1 VSRWIGVIGDLMP
14 GHAPQDAIAPAI
26 EHAAAAL
33 GMEPPEV
40 RWWGTDRLDAE
51 GPDALA
57 DAAAIWCAPGSPY
70 RSLDGALAGIRFAR
84 ERAIP
89 FLGTCAGFQH
99 AVVEFA
105 RDVLGRIDAGH
116 AEYEGAGEDLFID
129 ELLCS
134 LVGQRL
140 DIELTDPDMRDV
152 YGSATA
158 TERYYCRFGMAPGV
172 GPLLESHGLR
182 TVGVDRS
189 DGEPRILRLE
199 GHPYFVATLFVP
211 QTSSTPGRPHPLVLR
226 LLAAATATEPVGPGE
241 VTSWT

>member
-1 VSRWIGVIGDLMP
+1 VSRWIAVIGDRLP
-14 GHAPQDAIAPAI
+14 GHEPQEAIAPAI

-40 RWWGTDRLDAE
+40 RWCATNRLEWA

-57 DAAAIWCAPGSPY
+57 GVSAIWCAPGSPY
-70 RSLDGALAGIRFAR
+70 GSLEGALARIRFAR
-84 ERAIP
+84 ERSIP

-105 RDVLGRIDAGH
+105 RNVLGRVDAGH
-116 AEYEGAGEDLFID
+116 AEYAGAGEDLFID

-140 DIELTDPDMRDV
+140 DIELTDPLLREA
-152 YGSATA
+152 YGSSVA

-182 TVGVDRS
+182 TVGVDRT

-199 GHPYFVATLFVP
+199 GHPFFLATLFVP
-211 QTSSTPGRPHPLVLR
+211 QTSSTPDRPHPLVVR
-226 LLAAATATEPVGPGE
+226 LLAAAETPTQR
-241 VTSWT
+241 

>member
-1 VSRWIGVIGDLMP
+1 MTVIAIVGERVPDFPPHVATDAAIAHSAETLGVDVEARWIATDEEL
-14 GHAPQDAIAPAI
+14 
-26 EHAAAAL
+26 
-33 GMEPPEV
+33 PEV
-40 RWWGTDRLDAE
+40 D
-51 GPDALA
+51 
-57 DAAAIWCAPGSPY
+57 AIWCAPGSPY

-84 ERAIP
+84 ERSIP

-105 RDVLGRIDAGH
+105 RNVLGRIDAGH
-116 AEYEGAGEDLFID
+116 AEYEGAGDDLFID

-140 DIELTDPDMRDV
+140 DIELTDPLLREA
-152 YGSATA
+152 YGSNVA

-182 TVGVDRS
+182 TVGVDRA

-199 GHPYFVATLFVP
+199 GHRFFVATLFVP
-211 QTSSTPGRPHPLVLR
+211 QTSSMPGRPHPLVVQ
-226 LLAAATATEPVGPGE
+226 LLAAAIESEPVGPDE
-241 VTSWT
+241 VTSST